1 MVGAGA
7 TSPIKTSRME
17 RRLEVDNG
25 MARGNGSRVA
35 AEGGSRGSAIMK
47 SCRHFRTRAPSP
59 STFLRVIELSNA
71 EPRVG
76 IIEAGAG

>member
-17 RRLEVDNG
+17 RRPEVDNG
-25 MARGNGSRVA
+25 MAQEWLEGRG
-35 AEGGSRGSAIMK
+35 GGWGRGSAIMK